1 LRFIAERGQSIHN
14 PVAGD
19 TMIFHETAADSE
31 GRRLVFELVLA
42 PGAHGPPEHI
52 HTHQEERF
60 RVISGRIGAKVDGR
74 ESVLGPGEAVTVPAG
89 VRHTWWGAGEEESR
103 VMVELEPALEAEG
116 FFETI
121 YGLAR
126 DGKLDSTDRPNP
138 FQIAVLMAGRHRGE
152 IYLARPP
159 IPVQKVFNAIAAPIG
174 RRLGYRDRYPEY
186 EAR

>member
-1 LRFIAERGQSIHN
+1 MARSGQSIEN

-19 TMIFHETAADSE
+19 RMIFHETSADSE

-52 HTHQEERF
+52 HLHQEERF
-60 RVISGRIGAKVDGR
+60 RVISGRIGAKIDGR
-74 ESVLGPGEAVTVPAG
+74 ESVLGPGDEVTVPAG
-89 VRHTWWGAGEEESR
+89 VKHTWWGAGDGETR
-103 VMVELEPALEAEG
+103 VMVELEPALQAEG

-126 DGKLDSTDRPNP
+126 DGKLDSKARPNP
-138 FQIAVLMAGRHRGE
+138 LQIAVLGAGRHRDE
-152 IYLARPP
+152 IYLAKPP
-159 IPVQKVFNAIAAPIG
+159 IPVQKAFNALAAPIG

-186 EAR
+186 SSD